1 MFPYS
6 AQGTED
12 SRLHDLRTA
21 ITMNI
26 IKYMFK
32 CGRRVWQ
39 FSF

>member
-6 AQGTED
+6 ALGTED
-12 SRLHDLRTA
+12 SRLRDLRTGIA
-21 ITMNI
+21 VGI

-32 CGRRVWQ
+32 CGRRVWH

>member
-12 SRLHDLRTA
+12 TQLHDLRTGIA
-21 ITMNI
+21 VNV

-32 CGRRVWQ
+32 CGSSV
-39 FSF
+39 FKT